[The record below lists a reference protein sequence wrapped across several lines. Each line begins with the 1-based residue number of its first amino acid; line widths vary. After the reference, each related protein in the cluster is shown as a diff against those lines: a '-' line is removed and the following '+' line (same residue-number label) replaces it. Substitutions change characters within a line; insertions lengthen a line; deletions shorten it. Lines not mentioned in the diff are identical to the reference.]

1 MSSATQVAP
10 PVVLGDQ
17 PAWGA
22 DALQRFR
29 DELEAP
35 DTPFP
40 CTFAVAALR
49 QEHLRF
55 AFVDSAGD
63 SMTWEPLPELLARY
77 VETSQSIA
85 RITSLVVFFHLEDR
99 SRRLD
104 WYEERFWSVLGYLH
118 ARDPQ
123 PWPAELPCEPEHP
136 RWEFAFAGQPIF
148 VVCSTPAHRRRRSR
162 WSPEMT
168 ITFQPR
174 SVFQGLEAETP
185 RGQSARRGIRQR
197 LSRYDAPLEPSPLLA
212 SYGEVGNREWRQYFL
227 GETNRPVVRG
237 RCPLRVR
244 LPSPLVTP

>member
-1 MSSATQVAP
+1 MSSATRGAP

-22 DALQRFR
+22 DALRRFR
-29 DELEAP
+29 DELEAS
-35 DTPFP
+35 DAPFP

-55 AFVDSAGD
+55 AFVESASD
-63 SMTWEPLPELLARY
+63 SMTWEPLLGVLARY
-77 VETSQSIA
+77 VENSSDDCPDHLARGVLPPGGPRSAA
-85 RITSLVVFFHLEDR
+85 RI
-99 SRRLD
+99 

-118 ARDPQ
+118 AHDPQ

-148 VVCSTPAHRRRRSR
+148 VVCNTPAHRRRRSR

-174 SVFQGLEAETP
+174 SVFHGLEAETP

-197 LSRYDAPLEPSPLLA
+197 LSRYDAPLEPSPLL
-212 SYGEVGNREWRQYFL
+212 GE
-227 GETNRPVVRG
+227 
-237 RCPLRVR
+237 LR
-244 LPSPLVTP
+244 